1 MTTSRKTAAPPKRRQ
16 ATPEGPET
24 PKIEAA
30 PPNGGPSSALAEAD
44 VDEFARLLRDAVPRR
59 SDAWW
64 HYHVVLGELGLGAAR
79 ALVDRAIGIEAAG
92 GLTVESGERKRT
104 LGGIFFALA
113 REQLGPEK
121 WRALR
126 QVTRKKV
133 QESPQPP
140 RMPSRPEPEVFVRRR
155 GG

>member
-1 MTTSRKTAAPPKRRQ
+1 
-16 ATPEGPET
+16 
-24 PKIEAA
+24 
-30 PPNGGPSSALAEAD
+30 
-44 VDEFARLLRDAVPRR
+44 VDEFARSLRDEVPRR

-64 HYHVVLGELGLGAAR
+64 HYHVVLADLGLGPAR
-79 ALVDRAIGIEAAG
+79 ALVDRAIGIESAG

-133 QESPQPP
+133 QESPPPP